1 MHSSIQSIYAMW
13 KCYNMCESVQTIYL
27 KNFSTQLTKSHMCV
41 RRKEHGC
48 IDCTALH
55 AHNDHNGTYENMHSV
70 FYKYKLKQGKSRA
83 PWSLVNEM
91 MPPWLRKVQLP
102 LKNLSLSN
110 NALEKKWKE
119 HPLQTSSS
127 TSTKDFQKV
136 NQVNRP
142 CHRQCPGGY
151 SSHQTSAAPQL
162 HANSWETAWIWGVRA
177 KVQAKTWPI
186 GWPPFVSNAYW
197 TCFEK
202 KRGWPKPFS
211 TQGLPSSTWTCSVFL
226 WACIDCHV
234 PDQFEER

>member
-13 KCYNMCESVQTIYL
+13 KCYNMCESVQTIFTRKTSAHNSQNHICAY
-27 KNFSTQLTKSHMCV
+27 V
-41 RRKEHGC
+41 RKEHGC

-102 LKNLSLSN
+102 LKKLSLNN
-110 NALEKKWKE
+110 NALEKNIPCKLPVVLPRKTFRRWIRWIV
-119 HPLQTSSS
+119 LGT
-127 TSTKDFQKV
+127 V
-136 NQVNRP
+136 NAQEAILHIRHLLHHNFTQIPEKQHEYEEFVPRSK
-142 CHRQCPGGY
+142 RKPGLLDG
-151 SSHQTSAAPQL
+151 HL
-162 HANSWETAWIWGVRA
+162 LWEMHIALA
-177 KVQAKTWPI
+177 L
-186 GWPPFVSNAYW
+186 
-197 TCFEK
+197 K
-202 KRGWPKPFS
+202 KRGWPNRFS

-226 WACIDCHV
+226 WACINCHV